1 MKFMKLNEVLAYSSL
16 EISEMDSDELGVFKK
31 SVTGYLEHLDETVKN
46 FVFDTSSDL
55 YKTLLA
61 KQEKLKVLKANLA

>member
-1 MKFMKLNEVLAYSSL
+1 MKLNEVLAYSSL
-16 EISEMDSDELGVFKK
+16 EISEMDSDELGIFKK

-46 FVFDTSSDL
+46 FVFDTNSDL